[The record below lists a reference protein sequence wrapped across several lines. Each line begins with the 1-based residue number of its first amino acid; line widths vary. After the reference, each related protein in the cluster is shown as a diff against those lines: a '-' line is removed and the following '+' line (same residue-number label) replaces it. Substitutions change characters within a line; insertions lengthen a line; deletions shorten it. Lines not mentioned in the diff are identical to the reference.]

1 MYRLRKGRVACERTT
16 EGALEVG
23 LLMNGGTTPLPLEL
37 ASSVCA
43 ETPSIVIFFSFDF
56 FLLL

>member
-1 MYRLRKGRVACERTT
+1 MYRLRKRRVACERTT

-23 LLMNGGTTPLPLEL
+23 LLINGGTTPLPLEL

-43 ETPSIVIFFSFDF
+43 
-56 FLLL
+56 